1 MKPQREVLPMFYYS
15 SIFVP
20 MLMLWGFRNDNQVN
34 IKKNNDQIVKRKDSQ
49 EATKPEELYLGDPYE
64 SDRTG
69 LWGWLSYKNKWIIL
83 PKYESAKSFSDGL
96 AAVQLNNKWGF
107 VNKTGK
113 EVTPLKY
120 DDVRD
125 FNEGLAAVQLNNKWG
140 FVNKTGKEVTPL
152 KYDDVANSSSFSD
165 ALKKGSFSEGL
176 AAVQLNKKW
185 GFVNNTGK
193 EVTPLKYDNVGYS
206 GFSEGLAP
214 VRLNGKYGFV
224 DKEGNEYWDMTDD
237 EARQKMKNR

>member
-120 DDVRD
+120 DDV
-125 FNEGLAAVQLNNKWG
+125 
-140 FVNKTGKEVTPL
+140 
-152 KYDDVANSSSFSD
+152 ANSSSFSD

-185 GFVNNTGK
+185 GFVNKTGK

>member
-96 AAVQLNNKWGF
+96 AAVQLNKKWGF

-120 DDVRD
+120 DEVDD
-125 FNEGLAAVQLNNKWG
+125 FFEGLAPVRLNGKYG

-152 KYDDVANSSSFSD
+152 KYDGVRDFN
-165 ALKKGSFSEGL
+165 
-176 AAVQLNKKW
+176 
-185 GFVNNTGK
+185 
-193 EVTPLKYDNVGYS
+193 
-206 GFSEGLAP
+206 EGLAP

>member
-1 MKPQREVLPMFYYS
+1 MFYYS

-49 EATKPEELYLGDPYE
+49 EATKPEELYLGDPYQ

-83 PKYESAKSFSDGL
+83 PKYESAKSFSEGL

-125 FNEGLAAVQLNNKWG
+125 FNEGLAAVRIG
-140 FVNKTGKEVTPL
+140 
-152 KYDDVANSSSFSD
+152 
-165 ALKKGSFSEGL
+165 
-176 AAVQLNKKW
+176 
-185 GFVNNTGK
+185 
-193 EVTPLKYDNVGYS
+193 
-206 GFSEGLAP
+206 
-214 VRLNGKYGFV
+214 NGDSRFYKFGWV
-224 DKEGNEYWDMTDD
+224 DKEGNEYWDMNAY

>member
-1 MKPQREVLPMFYYS
+1 MFYYS

-49 EATKPEELYLGDPYE
+49 EATKPEELYLGYPYE

-83 PKYESAKSFSDGL
+83 PKYESANSFSD
-96 AAVQLNNKWGF
+96 
-107 VNKTGK
+107 
-113 EVTPLKY
+113 
-120 DDVRD
+120 
-125 FNEGLAAVQLNNKWG
+125 GLAAVQLNNKWG

-152 KYDDVANSSSFSD
+152 KYDDVANSSSSSD
-165 ALKKGSFSEGL
+165 FLKEGSFSEGL

-185 GFVNNTGK
+185 GFVNKTGK
-193 EVTPLKYDNVGYS
+193 EVTPLKYDFVGL
-206 GFSEGLAP
+206 FSEGLTK
-214 VRLNGKYGFV
+214 VKLKGNWGFV

>member
-1 MKPQREVLPMFYYS
+1 MFYYS

-83 PKYESAKSFSDGL
+83 PKYESAKSFS
-96 AAVQLNNKWGF
+96 
-107 VNKTGK
+107 
-113 EVTPLKY
+113 
-120 DDVRD
+120 
-125 FNEGLAAVQLNNKWG
+125 EGLAAVQLNGKWG

-152 KYDDVANSSSFSD
+152 KYDDVANSSSYSD
-165 ALKKGSFSEGL
+165 VLKKGSFSEGL
-176 AAVQLNKKW
+176 AAVQLNGKW
-185 GFVNNTGK
+185 GFVNKTGK
-193 EVTPLKYDNVGYS
+193 EVTPLKYDDAWD
-206 GFSEGLAP
+206 FSEGLAL
-214 VRLNGKYGFV
+214 VKLKKKFGFI
-224 DKEGNEYWDMTDD
+224 DQQGHEYWDMTED
-237 EARQKMKNR
+237 EARWQMGNR